1 LKGRLIKPLLKSRG
15 YFFTKISLNMK
26 SNNALMLFIAVSLWS
41 VGLLLY
47 WGVSVGGPLPDKGLL
62 PRADTLV
69 VPAQPS
75 TKSIQSNPVVVPTKA
90 EVPKSKVKPQSRVL
104 EPQDLYHL
112 NDKDGRSYSVS
123 FSHGDFAAHLI
134 NASHDGFMCKGQYK
148 VVHSVKEG
156 EFTVYFMQ
164 GDDFTIVAKTV
175 GTRYLEVSII
185 TNSQTLKLS

>member
-1 LKGRLIKPLLKSRG
+1 
-15 YFFTKISLNMK
+15 MK
-26 SNNALMLFIAVSLWS
+26 SNNALILFIAVSLWS

-47 WGVSVGGPLPDKGLL
+47 WGVSVGDPLPDNG
-62 PRADTLV
+62 PRPHTDTLV
-69 VPAQPS
+69 VPTRPS
-75 TKSIQSNPVVVPTKA
+75 IERIQSAPVVVPTKV
-90 EVPKSKVKPQSRVL
+90 EVPKPKAKPQSRVL

-134 NASHDGFMCKGQYK
+134 NAPHDGFMCKGQYK
-148 VVHSVKEG
+148 VIHSVKEG

-164 GDDFTIVAKTV
+164 GDDFTIVAKTI